1 MENFNQVIFGKKT
14 FSDLLQDIY
23 KTTKKTEDRIEEL
36 IMALKPFI
44 TSPADAVMI
53 VPLIKEYLDVQV
65 KNNEHLVR
73 MAAVVQRAMTNS
85 AAAGSNDLLI
95 TDEEKEQLLLEVKRM
110 GEDNKQIENIDVN
123 ASKILE
129 NAS

>member
-36 IMALKPFI
+36 ILALKPFI
-44 TSPADAVMI
+44 NSPAEAVMI

-65 KNNEHLVR
+65 KNNDHLVR
-73 MAAVVQRAMTNS
+73 MASVVQRAMSNS
-85 AAAGSNDLLI
+85 AAVGSSDLLI
-95 TDEEKEQLLLEVKRM
+95 SEEEKEQLLLEVKKM
-110 GEDNKQIENIDVN
+110 GEDTKQIENIDVSTN
-123 ASKILE
+123 KILE
-129 NAS
+129 NGN

>member
-36 IMALKPFI
+36 ILALKPFI
-44 TSPADAVMI
+44 ATAADAVMI

-85 AAAGSNDLLI
+85 AAAGSSDLLI
-95 TDEEKEQLLLEVKRM
+95 SDEEKEQLLLEVKQM
-110 GEDNKQIENIDVN
+110 GEEKKQLEDIQNKVPQLAN
-123 ASKILE
+123 
-129 NAS
+129 

>member
-36 IMALKPFI
+36 ILALKPFI
-44 TSPADAVMI
+44 NSPSEAIMI

-65 KNNEHLVR
+65 KNNDHLVR
-73 MAAVVQRAMTNS
+73 MASVIQRAMSNS
-85 AAAGSNDLLI
+85 AAVGSSELLI
-95 TDEEKEQLLLEVKRM
+95 SEEEKEQLLLEVRKM
-110 GEDNKQIENIDVN
+110 GEDTKQIENIDTS

-129 NAS
+129 NDN

>member
-95 TDEEKEQLLLEVKRM
+95 SDEEKEQLLLEVKRM
-110 GEDNKQIENIDVN
+110 GEDTKQIEDIQ
-123 ASKILE
+123 SKQPQLD
-129 NAS
+129 N

>member
-85 AAAGSNDLLI
+85 AAAGSSDLLI
-95 TDEEKEQLLLEVKRM
+95 SDEEKEQLLLEVKRM
-110 GEDNKQIENIDVN
+110 GEDTKQIESIDAN
-123 ASKILE
+123 ANKMLE
-129 NAS
+129 NDN

>member
-23 KTTKKTEDRIEEL
+23 KTTKKTEERIEEL

-44 TSPADAVMI
+44 NTPAEAVMI

-65 KNNEHLVR
+65 KNNDHLVR
-73 MAAVVQRAMTNS
+73 MASVVQRAMSNS
-85 AAAGSNDLLI
+85 AAAGSSDLLI
-95 TDEEKEQLLLEVKRM
+95 SEEEKEQLLLEVNKM
-110 GEDNKQIENIDVN
+110 AEDRKMIEGIEV
-123 ASKILE
+123 KTPQLVQ
-129 NAS
+129 

>member
-36 IMALKPFI
+36 ILALKPFI
-44 TSPADAVMI
+44 NTPADAVMI

-65 KNNEHLVR
+65 KNNDHLVR
-73 MAAVVQRAMTNS
+73 MASVVQRAMSNS
-85 AAAGSNDLLI
+85 ATAGSSDLLI
-95 TDEEKEQLLLEVKRM
+95 SEEEKEQLLLEVKKM
-110 GEDNKQIENIDVN
+110 GDETKQIEGIQ
-123 ASKILE
+123 SKQLQLDK
-129 NAS
+129 

>member
-95 TDEEKEQLLLEVKRM
+95 SDEEKEQLLLEVKRM
-110 GEDNKQIENIDVN
+110 GEDTKQIEDIQ
-123 ASKILE
+123 SKQPQL
-129 NAS
+129 NN

>member
-44 TSPADAVMI
+44 NTPADAVMI

-65 KNNEHLVR
+65 KNNDHLVR
-73 MAAVVQRAMTNS
+73 MASVVQRAMTNS
-85 AAAGSNDLLI
+85 ASAGSSDLLI
-95 TDEEKEQLLLEVKRM
+95 SEEEKEQLLLEVKKM
-110 GEDNKQIENIDVN
+110 GDETKQLEHIDTN
-123 ASKILE
+123 TTKILE
-129 NAS
+129 NGN

>member
-85 AAAGSNDLLI
+85 AAAGSSDLLI
-95 TDEEKEQLLLEVKRM
+95 SDEEKEQLLLEVKRM
-110 GEDNKQIENIDVN
+110 GEDTKQIEDIQNKQPQLLD
-123 ASKILE
+123 E
-129 NAS
+129 N

>member
-44 TSPADAVMI
+44 TSPSDAVMI

-110 GEDNKQIENIDVN
+110 GEDTKQIENIDVD

>member
-36 IMALKPFI
+36 ILALKPFI
-44 TSPADAVMI
+44 ATAADAVMI

-85 AAAGSNDLLI
+85 AAAGSSDLLI
-95 TDEEKEQLLLEVKRM
+95 SDEEKEQLLLEVKQM
-110 GEDNKQIENIDVN
+110 GEEKKQLEDIQNKVPQLANE
-123 ASKILE
+123 S
-129 NAS
+129 